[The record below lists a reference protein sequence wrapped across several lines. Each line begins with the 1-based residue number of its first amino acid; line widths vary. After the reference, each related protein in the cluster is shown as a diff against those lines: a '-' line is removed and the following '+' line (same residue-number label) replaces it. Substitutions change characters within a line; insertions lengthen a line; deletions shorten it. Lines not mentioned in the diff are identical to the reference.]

1 MHVINKPREGNTK
14 IILPN
19 DKKSHGH
26 RITPLVVNVN
36 EALVIEIAL
45 ISTSLGATKKFT
57 SVFTVTDDAMVR

>member
-26 RITPLVVNVN
+26 RITPLVVNVI

-45 ISTSLGATKKFT
+45 LIAPLLGVTKKLK
-57 SVFTVTDDAMVR
+57 SERVCLR